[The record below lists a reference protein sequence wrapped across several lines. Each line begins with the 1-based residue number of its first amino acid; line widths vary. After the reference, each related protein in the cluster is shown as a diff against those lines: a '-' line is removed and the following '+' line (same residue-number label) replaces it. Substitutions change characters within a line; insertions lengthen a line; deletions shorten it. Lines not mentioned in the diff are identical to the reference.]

1 MLLDRVRQRRDAI
14 RQIGAEA
21 AEQARAL
28 GIEPVNVVYPEPEK
42 PIVVRRIMMLSATL
56 GADAPEQE
64 PVGLLVLLQLRRPRC
79 RPGRDLGTLRHP

>member
-28 GIEPVNVVYPEPEK
+28 GIEPVNVVYPEPET
-42 PIVVRRIMMLSATL
+42 PIVARRIMMPVV
-56 GADAPEQE
+56 DPDKPEF
-64 PVGLLVLLQLRRPRC
+64 VRLKKNMR
-79 RPGRDLGTLRHP
+79 